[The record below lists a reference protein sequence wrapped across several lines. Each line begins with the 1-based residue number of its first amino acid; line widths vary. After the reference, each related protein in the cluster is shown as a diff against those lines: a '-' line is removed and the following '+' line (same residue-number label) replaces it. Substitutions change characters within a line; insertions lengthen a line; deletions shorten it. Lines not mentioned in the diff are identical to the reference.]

1 MTRKPNGS
9 ERTWRDI
16 AKGLFM
22 EIRIIPVLVWAF
34 TAVLIGT
41 AVVYMETGIFMLKNF
56 VLAMVIACLVQAYPT
71 HAANEI
77 VDWLSGTDAQ
87 GHGGSKVIRE
97 GLLTVGELR
106 LLFLGSM
113 IVVGALA
120 AFVVMTIDVRM
131 LWFGIVGIT
140 ASVFYSVPPFKLG
153 YHPFVG
159 EWVGGFV
166 GVFVAV
172 IGSYF
177 IQAFSLSHVVILTGI
192 AVGMSDVAI
201 MEMFHTIDY
210 EADKSA
216 DPQKRT
222 TIVFLGPRRGQ
233 FYVLAHIVSSSVV
246 FWILVLYSW
255 KYVALAAAS
264 TITIYFYQR
273 YDPFNAWDI
282 IGSTKRVT
290 WATIGS
296 GVVFASLTCAWF
308 ALLAVP
314 VIVGYAAHRKW
325 GKLPKKAE

>member
-1 MTRKPNGS
+1 MIQDAKKSG
-9 ERTWRDI
+9 RTWRDV
-16 AKGLFM
+16 AKGMFM

-41 AVVYMETGIFMLKNF
+41 AVAYVETGTFILKHF
-56 VLAMVIACLVQAYPT
+56 VLAMVVACLVQAYPT

-77 VDWLSGTDAQ
+77 VDWLSGTDAK

-106 LLFLGSM
+106 LIFLGSM

-120 AFVVMTIDVRM
+120 AFVVITIDVRM
-131 LWFGIVGIT
+131 VWFGIVGIA

-166 GVFVAV
+166 GIFVAV
-172 IGSYF
+172 TGSYF
-177 IQAFSLSHVVILTGI
+177 IQSFTLSSVVIVTGI
-192 AVGMSDVAI
+192 AVGMADVAI

-210 EADKSA
+210 EADRSA

-233 FYVLAHIVSSSVV
+233 FYVLAQIVGSSIL
-246 FWILVLYSW
+246 FWVLVMYSW
-255 KYVALAAAS
+255 EFVVLAVAS
-264 TITIYFYQR
+264 TACIYFYHR
-273 YDPFNAWDI
+273 YNPLNAWDI
-282 IGSTKRVT
+282 IKNTKRVT
-290 WATIGS
+290 WATISS
-296 GVVFASLTCAWF
+296 GVVFASLSWVWF
-308 ALLAVP
+308 ILLALP
-314 VIVGYAAHRKW
+314 VVIGYSSHKKW
-325 GKLPKKAE
+325 GKLPKRTE